1 MVQTYKP
8 VINDK
13 PYKPYAYCEE
23 SEDGIYVRLADYQKL
38 EAELEQLRQQVGAP
52 ADDGWIEWA
61 GGECPVAPWEYVS
74 VKHRSDKC
82 VSQNAM
88 ASYFDWSNY
97 PSKFDTDII
106 AYRVVKA

>member
-8 VINDK
+8 VINHK

-38 EAELEQLRQQVGAP
+38 EAELEQLRQQVAAP

-61 GGECPVAPWEYVS
+61 GGECPTRLCEVIDVRWRAGGTMTVIAGEHVWVHDGTFE
-74 VKHRSDKC
+74 
-82 VSQNAM
+82 
-88 ASYFDWSNY
+88 
-97 PSKFDTDII
+97 DII
-106 AYRVVKA
+106 AYRVVKP

>member
-38 EAELEQLRQQVGAP
+38 EAELEQLRQQVKAP
-52 ADDGWIEWA
+52 DADGWIEWS
-61 GGECPVAPWEYVS
+61 GGERPVPVGTLVD
-74 VKHRSDKC
+74 VKWSSGDIDSGEEAGEWR
-82 VSQNAM
+82 
-88 ASYFDWSNY
+88 WSNWMNG
-97 PSKFDTDII
+97 PNIV
-106 AYRVVKA
+106 AYRVVKP